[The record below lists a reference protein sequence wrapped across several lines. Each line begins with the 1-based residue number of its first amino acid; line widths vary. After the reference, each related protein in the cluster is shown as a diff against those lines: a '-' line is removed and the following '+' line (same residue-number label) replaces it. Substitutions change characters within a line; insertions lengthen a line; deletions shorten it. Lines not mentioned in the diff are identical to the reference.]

1 MLIDADRSMLLVCD
15 LQARLVPAL
24 RDGETTVAN
33 AAWLVDIAQRL
44 ALPVAATE
52 HYPQGLG
59 PLVPTLRARLP
70 AGAIGAKNRFS
81 AAAAGCLA
89 ALPGHDRPQVVL
101 VGAETHVCVLQTA
114 LDLLRGGREVY
125 VAADCVASRRE
136 LDRDTALARMR
147 AEGVHVVTREMVA
160 FEWLGEGGTELFRDI
175 CRQFLR

>member
-1 MLIDADRSMLLVCD
+1 MLIEADRSMLLVCD

-24 RDGETTVAN
+24 GDAETVVAN
-33 AAWLVDIAQRL
+33 AGWLMDVAQRL

-59 PLVPTLRARLP
+59 PLVPPIRARLP
-70 AGAIGAKNRFS
+70 TGAIGSKNRFS
-81 AAAAGCLA
+81 AVAAGCLD

-114 LDLLRGGREVY
+114 LDLVRSGREVY
-125 VAADCVASRRE
+125 VAVDCVASRRA

-147 AEGVHVVTREMVA
+147 GEGVRVVTREMVA
-160 FEWLGEGGTELFRDI
+160 FEWLGEGGTDRFRAI
-175 CRQFLR
+175 CREFLR